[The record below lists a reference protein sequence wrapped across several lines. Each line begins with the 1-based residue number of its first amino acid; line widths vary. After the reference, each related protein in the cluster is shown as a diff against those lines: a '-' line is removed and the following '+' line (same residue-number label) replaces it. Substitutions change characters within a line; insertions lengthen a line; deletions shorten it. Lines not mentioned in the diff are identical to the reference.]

1 MSARAGADATA
12 DRAAAAAAGAG
23 GAPAEA
29 EAAGAAAARWR
40 EGPIGR
46 RNVVWGWCGIVLGPL
61 SGSIL
66 MAWSFGGPF
75 DPPQVLGEY
84 GDLNRRVMRLAHV
97 AMLMLP
103 LINVVYGKEIDFT
116 ALSDRWK
123 RIGSWCA
130 IIAMI
135 GVPLG
140 LVLASLIHNQLKY
153 VSSGPVYCLIA
164 AFAIMAY
171 GKVLLHRTP

>member
-1 MSARAGADATA
+1 MASD
-12 DRAAAAAAGAG
+12 AAGG
-23 GAPAEA
+23 GD
-29 EAAGAAAARWR
+29 RWR

-46 RNVVWGWCGIVLGPL
+46 RNVVWGWFGIVLGPL

-66 MAWSFGGPF
+66 MAWSFDGPF
-75 DPPQVLGEY
+75 DVPAILGEY
-84 GDLNRRVMRLAHV
+84 DHVNRRVMRLAHV

-103 LINVVYGKEIDFT
+103 LLNIVYGKEIDFT
-116 ALSDRWK
+116 SLGERWK

-130 IIAMI
+130 IVAMI

-140 LVLASLIHNQLKY
+140 LVLAALVHNQMKY
-153 VSSGPVYCLIA
+153 ISTLPVYCLIA

-171 GKVLLHRTP
+171 GKWKLPPGA